1 MIIFIIVHSDDHQ
14 HRDCYIGNIMMD
26 ADNLIPG
33 GFHPQKNEKTPD
45 LSRNVKPM
53 RRCGLK
59 EPVRY
64 YFIDFGISSWFRDPD
79 SAEVNDSEGQ
89 KTANKALRRLVK
101 GNICQDKFPPEL
113 NSRKPY
119 DPFLLDIC
127 ILGDVM
133 TKAFIDVS
141 ACQRRSSSFFFF
153 LNRPV
158 EIFQHRFLSSSRKPN
173 VSG

>member
-1 MIIFIIVHSDDHQ
+1 MICVTTGHSNDHQ
-14 HRDCYIGNIMMD
+14 YRDCYIGNIMMD
-26 ADNLIPG
+26 ADNLIPE
-33 GFHPQKNEKTPD
+33 GFHPQKHEKTPD
-45 LSRNVKPM
+45 LSRKVKAM
-53 RRCGLK
+53 RRCDLK

-79 SAEVNDSEGQ
+79 SAEDNVSEGQ
-89 KTANKALRRLVK
+89 KSANKALRRLVK

-141 ACQRRSSSFFFF
+141 AYQRRSSSFLF

-158 EIFQHRFLSSSRKPN
+158 EIFQHRFLAPSRKPN
-173 VSG
+173 NSD